1 MTMGPE
7 PITKTVFGGAGDIC
21 AGVVTSATLLE
32 SDHQTG
38 DEPQRHR
45 GHRGHREGNKRK
57 TNNLLSVFSALS
69 ASLRFIPGFAFR

>member
-38 DEPQRHR
+38 DEPQRSQRSQRSQR
-45 GHRGHREGNKRK
+45 GK
-57 TNNLLSVFSALS
+57 
-69 ASLRFIPGFAFR
+69 